1 MALYLRVSTGRQAA
15 GDVSIPSQRDLTRR
29 YCEARGWIVT
39 EEFVEPGASATDDRR
54 PVFQRMLEQ
63 AREPDRR
70 FDVIL
75 VHAFSRFY
83 RNGAEMEL
91 TIRSLRK
98 LGVEVVSIT
107 QPTGDDPSQELM
119 RQIIG
124 IFDEYTSKENGKN
137 VTRAM
142 RESAKQGFWNGSTP
156 PLGYRV
162 VEAERRGAKIKK
174 RLEVDPVEAETVR
187 LIYKLYTEGD
197 GTSGPLGVKQTT
209 SWLNRHGYRTR
220 RGAHFGVGPLH
231 RILKNACYATG
242 KWRYGIR
249 NSRTGTLHDPASIV
263 EIEVPT
269 ILSLDLFERVQR
281 HLSLNSPRVTPPR
294 VVNGPTLLAGL
305 AVCATCGAG
314 MTRTA
319 TRRRG
324 RLYSYYSCGGSHQK
338 GKSVCRGRHM
348 SDGKARRADRRQR
361 EGASVRRRPP
371 WPVSSMRWSSAR
383 APRIRPSRIVV
394 PSLEA
399 EIANRDD
406 RLKRLYRAIEE
417 GIVELDADLKQRIQ
431 ALKQEREVA
440 QSALDRMAAQAHTS
454 AAITPARLEAFS
466 KLMREKLDTAD
477 VRARQAY
484 LRSVIAQVEVGDGKI
499 RVYSDKTA
507 LAAAA
512 CGQNTQRS
520 KSSRFC
526 TQLADPA
533 SAELPSTVLHW
544 SPPVIRNALIFMDS
558 IVHRPL
564 SASILIHY
572 NLRP

>member
-1 MALYLRVSTGRQAA
+1 MAFPDNRPDANDPRRVALYLRVSTGRQAT
-15 GDVSIPSQRDLTRR
+15 GEVSLPSQRDLTRR
-29 YCEARGWIVT
+29 YCEARGWTVI

-98 LGVEVVSIT
+98 LGVEVVSVT
-107 QPTGDDPSQELM
+107 QPTGDDPAQNMM

-124 IFDEYTSKENGKN
+124 IFDEYTSRENGKN

-156 PLGYRV
+156 PLGYRI

-187 LIYKLYTEGD
+187 LIYRLYIEGD
-197 GTSGPLGVKQTT
+197 GKSGPLGVKDTT
-209 SWLNRHGYRTR
+209 SWLNKNGYRTR
-220 RGAHFGVGPLH
+220 LGAHFGVGPLH
-231 RILKNACYATG
+231 RILKHACYATG

-249 NSRTGTLHDPASIV
+249 DSRTGTLHDPSTVV

-269 ILSLDLFERVQR
+269 ILPMELFERVQR
-281 HLSLNSPRVTPPR
+281 RLSQNNPQVTAPRI
-294 VVNGPTLLAGL
+294 VNGPTLLAGL
-305 AVCATCGAG
+305 AVCASCGAG

-324 RLYSYYSCGGSHQK
+324 REYSYYSCGGRHQK
-338 GKSVCRGRHM
+338 GKSVCRGRHVPTARL
-348 SDGKARRADRRQR
+348 DGLIIENVKEHLFSGDRLGRILEALVERQGAKDQAVHERRA
-361 EGASVRRRPP
+361 
-371 WPVSSMRWSSAR
+371 
-383 APRIRPSRIVV
+383 
-394 PSLEA
+394 SLQA
-399 EIANRDD
+399 EITNRDD

-417 GIVELDADLKQRIQ
+417 GIAELDADLKQRIQ
-431 ALKQEREVA
+431 ALKQERQVA
-440 QSALDRMAAQAHTS
+440 QAALDRMVDQTRAS

-466 KLMREKLDTAD
+466 QLMREKLDAAD
-477 VRARQAY
+477 AKARKAY
-484 LRSVIAQVEVGDGKI
+484 LQSVVSQVEVDDEKI
-499 RVYSDKTA
+499 RVFSDRAA

-512 CGQNTQRS
+512 IGQNTGTTNVRG
-520 KSSRFC
+520 F
-526 TQLADPA
+526 
-533 SAELPSTVLHW
+533 V
-544 SPPVIRNALIFMDS
+544 RNWRARRDS
-558 IVHRPL
+558 N
-564 SASILIHY
+564 S
-572 NLRP
+572 

>member
-1 MALYLRVSTGRQAA
+1 MAFPDNRPDANDPRRVALYLRVSTGRQAT
-15 GDVSIPSQRDLTRR
+15 GEVSLPSQRDLTRR
-29 YCEARGWIVT
+29 YCEARGWTVT

-98 LGVEVVSIT
+98 LGVEVVSVT
-107 QPTGDDPSQELM
+107 QPTGDDPAQNMM

-124 IFDEYTSKENGKN
+124 IFDEYTSRENGKN

-156 PLGYRV
+156 PLGYRI

-187 LIYKLYTEGD
+187 LIYRLYTEGD
-197 GTSGPLGVKQTT
+197 GKSGPLGVKDTT
-209 SWLNRHGYRTR
+209 SWLNKNGYRTR
-220 RGAHFGVGPLH
+220 LGAHFGVGPLH
-231 RILKNACYATG
+231 RILKHACYATG

-249 NSRTGTLHDPASIV
+249 DSRTGTLHDPSTVV

-269 ILSLDLFERVQR
+269 ILPMELFERVQR
-281 HLSLNSPRVTPPR
+281 RLSQNNPQVTAPRI
-294 VVNGPTLLAGL
+294 VNGPTLLAGL
-305 AVCATCGAG
+305 AVCASCGAG

-324 RLYSYYSCGGSHQK
+324 REYSYYSCGGRHQK
-338 GKSVCRGRHM
+338 GKSVCRGRHVPTARL
-348 SDGKARRADRRQR
+348 DGLIIENVKEHLFSGDRLARILEALVERQGAKDQAVHERRA
-361 EGASVRRRPP
+361 
-371 WPVSSMRWSSAR
+371 
-383 APRIRPSRIVV
+383 
-394 PSLEA
+394 SLQA
-399 EIANRDD
+399 EITSRDD

-417 GIVELDADLKQRIQ
+417 GIAELDADLKQRIQ
-431 ALKQEREVA
+431 ALKQERQVA
-440 QSALDRMAAQAHTS
+440 QAALDRMVDQTRTS

-466 KLMREKLDTAD
+466 QLMREKLDAAD
-477 VRARQAY
+477 AKARKAY
-484 LRSVIAQVEVGDGKI
+484 LQSVVSQVEVDDEKI
-499 RVYSDKTA
+499 RVFSDRAA

-512 CGQNTQRS
+512 TGKNTDTTNVRG
-520 KSSRFC
+520 F
-526 TQLADPA
+526 
-533 SAELPSTVLHW
+533 V
-544 SPPVIRNALIFMDS
+544 RNWRARRDS
-558 IVHRPL
+558 N
-564 SASILIHY
+564 S
-572 NLRP
+572 